1 MSSLDVAKAAGVSEA
16 AVVRFAQA
24 LSFSGFPELRAHLQ
38 QQTLARLVPAE
49 AGRTNWPVRLDP
61 EVPDRI
67 LELDHAILNATHAAN
82 PWERFV
88 PVIELLATAK
98 HVAVV
103 GHGTSYGAAHQLA
116 VGLTQLLGT
125 ASYVSSGSGDMFDR
139 LATLTPE
146 DVLVGV
152 GLAPYI
158 RHTIQAMDLA
168 RARRSVTIAITD
180 SSASPLVPL
189 ADHVFIT
196 PIDALQYT
204 WSPVGVTWIS
214 NVLLAGVI
222 GHDYER
228 TIEHRTAR
236 DDLMRRYDAVHDH
249 RARQVPTVAGRKP
262 GRERVP

>member
-1 MSSLDVAKAAGVSEA
+1 MSSLDLAKAAGVSEA

-24 LSFSGFPELRAHLQ
+24 LGFSGFPALRAHLQ
-38 QQTLARLVPAE
+38 QQTLARLGPAE
-49 AGRTNWPVRLDP
+49 AGRANWPMRLDA
-61 EVPDRI
+61 EVPDRV
-67 LELDHAILNATHAAN
+67 LGLDHAILNATYAAN

-88 PVIELLATAK
+88 PVIELLVAAK

-103 GHGTSYGAAHQLA
+103 GHGSSYGNAHQLA
-116 VGLTQLLGT
+116 VGLTYLLGT

-214 NVLLAGVI
+214 NVLLAGVV

-249 RARQVPTVAGRKP
+249 RARQVPTVASRKP
-262 GRERVP
+262 GRAGVP